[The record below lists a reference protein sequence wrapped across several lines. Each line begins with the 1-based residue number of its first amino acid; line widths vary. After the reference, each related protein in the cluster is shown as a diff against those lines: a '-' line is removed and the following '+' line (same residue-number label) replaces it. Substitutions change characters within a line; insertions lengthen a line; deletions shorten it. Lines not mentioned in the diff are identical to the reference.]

1 MEWAVQQMEDSTL
14 GWVVVV
20 VGGCFLKVLLSS
32 RVPCQ
37 GAAIVAARC
46 YFRAFVTASVAQ

>member
-14 GWVVVV
+14 GWVVV